1 MGGEG
6 ELPFAELGASRPPRP
21 PFGPLPPPSAVVNRE
36 LAVFLFILLPAL
48 VLSLFTVQSSSPSFV
63 VVAVATIFQDLGLT
77 SLVLYFFWRSGEGR
91 AALGWRGS
99 LPLEVLVG
107 AVLFV
112 PTFFAAGLLE
122 ATLRRTGLSSEGKL
136 PSFLAAKGGGE
147 MVLAVVLVVVVAVAE
162 ESIFRGYLLRR
173 FANVT
178 ASPVAAVL
186 LSAAVFAIGHGYEG
200 SAGVVTVGFLGVV
213 FALVYMW
220 RGSLVAP
227 MVMHLLQD
235 LIGIVVAPLVT
246 GS

>member
-1 MGGEG
+1 MDDASEPTYGGK
-6 ELPFAELGASRPPRP
+6 PQTSRPLP
-21 PFGPLPPPSAVVNRE
+21 PFGPLPPPTAVLSRE

-48 VLSLFTVQSSSPSFV
+48 VLSLFTVQSGSTSFAT
-63 VVAVATIFQDLGLT
+63 VAVATIFQDLALT
-77 SLVLYFFWRSGEGR
+77 ALVLYFFWRNGEGH

-112 PTFFAAGLLE
+112 PTFFVAGALE
-122 ATLRRTGLSSEGKL
+122 TTLRHAGLSSEGKL

-147 MVLAVVLVVVVAVAE
+147 MILAVVLVVVVAVAE

-173 FANVT
+173 FGNVT
-178 ASPVAAVL
+178 ASPAVAVL
-186 LSAAVFAIGHGYEG
+186 LSAGVFAIGHGYEG
-200 SAGVVTVGFLGVV
+200 SAGVVTVAFLGVV

-220 RGSLVAP
+220 RGSLIAP
-227 MVMHLLQD
+227 VVMHLLQD
-235 LIGIVVAPLVT
+235 LIGIVVAPLIA